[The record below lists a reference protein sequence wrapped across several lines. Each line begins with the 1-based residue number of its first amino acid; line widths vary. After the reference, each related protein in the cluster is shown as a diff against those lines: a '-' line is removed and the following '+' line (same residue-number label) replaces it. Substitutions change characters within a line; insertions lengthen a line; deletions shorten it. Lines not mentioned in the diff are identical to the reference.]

1 MKNDEKTTLNEYRSE
16 SGDNSKSSKGN
27 NSSKS
32 NSNNDNNNNDAPWD
46 NNWLSSVTNG

>member
-1 MKNDEKTTLNEYRSE
+1 MKTDEKTTLKEYRME
-16 SGDNSKSSKGN
+16 SGADSKSGKGN